1 MERIR
6 PVDIE
11 RVEIPTRFRG
21 LDKGAV
27 KDLIGRCSKEIELL
41 LGEVKESREETE
53 RLRAEVEGFRAQEAT
68 LKEALLLAQRTA
80 DETKANAHREADLIV
95 EEARR
100 RATDLQRELESKLND
115 VRWDLERAR
124 LEKQSFLTGF
134 RSMLED
140 YLRNLNESEP
150 RLAVIEGSSNVETGS

>member
-11 RVEIPTRFRG
+11 RVTIPTKFRG
-21 LDKGAV
+21 LDKVAV
-27 KDLIGRCSKEIELL
+27 KDLIGRCSKEIEQL
-41 LGEVKESREETE
+41 LGELKESREESE
-53 RLRAEVEGFRAQEAT
+53 RLRAEVEGFRAQEST

-80 DETKANAHREADLIV
+80 DETKANAHREADLII

-100 RATDLQRELESKLND
+100 KATDLQRELETKLND

-124 LEKQSFLTGF
+124 LEKQTFIAGF
-134 RSMLED
+134 RAMLED
-140 YLRNLNESEP
+140 HMRNLNEAEP
-150 RLAVIEGSSNVETGS
+150 RLAVVEGTSAIETGS